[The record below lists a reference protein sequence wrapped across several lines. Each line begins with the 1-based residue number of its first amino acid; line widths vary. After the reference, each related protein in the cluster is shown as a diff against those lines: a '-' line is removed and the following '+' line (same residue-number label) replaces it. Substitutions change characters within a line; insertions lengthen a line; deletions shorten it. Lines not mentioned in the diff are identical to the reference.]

1 MDNEILK
8 IFAHNLKVERMKKS
22 ISQQQLAELTG
33 FSVPYIS
40 NIENAKHKISL
51 ISAQKI
57 SAVLGKSI
65 DEMLQKQ
72 I

>member
-8 IFAHNLKVERMKKS
+8 IFAHNLKVERIKKS
-22 ISQQQLAELTG
+22 ISQQKLAELAG

-40 NIENAKHKISL
+40 NVENAKHKISL
-51 ISAQKI
+51 ISAFKI
-57 SAVLGKSI
+57 AQILEKSI

-72 I
+72 A